1 MPILTPTAA
10 TGARSASQEMTYVD
24 PARTMPPEEPD
35 AFLEGTSLNGP
46 FVADLL
52 SDMMAHER
60 AGARLYRSVAER
72 TNNPVLKQRY
82 TQFGKETTDHVEIL
96 ESTFLLTGSVDLMT
110 QELVMLDAVLLAEA
124 KDQANWACL
133 AAMVEDLP
141 EGDVR
146 EAFQTA
152 VDEVEVQEDE
162 HLTWAQDTRCR
173 MISLQSTSGPATSLT
188 MKAEEIV
195 ARIRSL
201 FE

>member
-1 MPILTPTAA
+1 MFDT
-10 TGARSASQEMTYVD
+10 
-24 PARTMPPEEPD
+24 
-35 AFLEGTSLNGP
+35 
-46 FVADLL
+46 L
-52 SDMMAHER
+52 SDR
-60 AGARLYRSVAER
+60 
-72 TNNPVLKQRY
+72 
-82 TQFGKETTDHVEIL
+82 
-96 ESTFLLTGSVDLMT
+96 LTGVFDRLRGRGA
-110 QELVMLDAVLLAEA
+110 L
-124 KDQANWACL
+124 N
-133 AAMVEDLP
+133 